1 MMLYVVLFLIFV
13 IIAGIF
19 FVTHLLDKKNV
30 INSKNPE

>member
-1 MMLYVVLFLIFV
+1 MMLYVVLFLICV

-19 FVTHLLDKKNV
+19 YVTHLLEKKDV